1 MSSVKDMNR
10 DYLEKRLQDIF
21 PTAVTENK
29 NTCHYPF
36 FIQTWRKSNP
46 ETQWTPGARNR
57 NPNKGRERANSS
69 DRLGHSL

>member
-1 MSSVKDMNR
+1 MNG
-10 DYLEKRLQDIF
+10 DYLEKRLQDVL

-46 ETQWTPGARNR
+46 ETQWVPGARNS
-57 NPNKGRERANSS
+57 NPKKGTERAKGS